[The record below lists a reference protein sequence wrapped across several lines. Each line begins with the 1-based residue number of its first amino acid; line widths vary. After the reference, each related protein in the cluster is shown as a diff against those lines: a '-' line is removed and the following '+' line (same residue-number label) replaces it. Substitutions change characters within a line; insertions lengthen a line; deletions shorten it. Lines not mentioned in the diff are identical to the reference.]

1 MRAIKVLMPLIAVIA
16 VAALA
21 GAAVAI
27 TKKPT
32 SYTPQIRELQTE
44 FASANSEIDSLKA
57 DSPAGKVVALQS
69 RVDSLNN
76 TIASF
81 KICIP
86 ELEQQLNGESINTD
100 STSGYLTDA
109 YINNPTI
116 ISANCTKLLNG

>member
-1 MRAIKVLMPLIAVIA
+1 MRAIKVLTPLIAVIA

-27 TKKPT
+27 TKKPR

-44 FASANSEIDSLKA
+44 LASANSEIDSLKA

-69 RVDSLNN
+69 RFDSLNRA
-76 TIASF
+76 IASF
-81 KICIP
+81 KICVP
-86 ELEQQLNGESINTD
+86 QLEQQINDESINTD
-100 STSGYLTDA
+100 STGGYLTSA

-116 ISANCTKLLNG
+116 ISANCQKLLNG